1 MSVKPTKINASELP
15 GLIQERLGSHY
26 YLYEIE
32 DVLEGL
38 CDVLRDCLMDNCE
51 IKLKNLGT
59 FRPKPGF
66 ERKFTSGLTGETYT
80 RKTNVSVIF
89 RPDVGFI
96 RELNPE
102 NNIDD

>member
-38 CDVLRDCLMDNCE
+38 SDVLRDCLLDNCE
-51 IKLKNLGT
+51 VKLKDLGT
-59 FRPKPGF
+59 FRPKVGIEREFKSGF
-66 ERKFTSGLTGETYT
+66 TGETYT
-80 RKTNVSVIF
+80 KKTNNGVIF
-89 RPDVGFI
+89 RPDAGFI
-96 RELNPE
+96 KRLNKE
-102 NNIDD
+102 GVDN